1 MSTDPTKKK
10 DDHVSTSKA
19 LDDEQRV
26 KVLSPGMLVAK
37 RFFRNK
43 LAVAGLVILVAMF
56 LFSFIGGMV
65 SPYNESQVFRKTD
78 HVWKDYAGATYNK
91 SYIFTTANGAEFP
104 AQGQQK
110 FILATNKGNDSFEAN
125 DVTCGLEQKGEDYWA
140 IYSSESVATVL
151 TLKGK
156 STYKQV
162 GNTEITDEIKEGYEE
177 AVANDANTFEVDG
190 TTYTIEKA
198 GRENQITISGEV
210 AFATKKVFS
219 AATNDAEMGFDFQQ
233 AALDAIEVGDASFEY
248 DGATYEL
255 TTTEKE
261 TSTEVVKDGE
271 VYATVSNLLVSPQ
284 AKGVFLSLSFK
295 EAVEQAIADK
305 ASTFTAVNEAGEEET
320 YQLQTKNTQYVVRS
334 QKATTVNDTYSG
346 PSKKHWLGTDGNG
359 MDMLTRLMYGGRIS
373 LMIGFVVI
381 IIEGIIGILIGGV
394 SGYFGGW
401 VDTIL
406 MRVVDVVICIPA
418 MPLYIIIGSV
428 MDYYK
433 IDPRIRIY
441 ALCAILGIVGW
452 PGIARMVRGQILSLR
467 EQEFMVATEATGVRI
482 SRRIF
487 RHLIPNVI
495 PQLIVIATMGLG
507 DVILMEATLSFLGI
521 GVKFPYASWGNIV
534 NAVNDVY
541 VLTNFW
547 FVWIPAGFL
556 ILLTVLGFNF
566 VGDGLRDAF
575 DPKMKR

>member
-125 DVTCGLEQKGEDYWA
+125 DVTYGLEQKGEDYWA

-233 AALDAIEVGDASFEY
+233 AALDAIEAGDAFFEY

-320 YQLQTKNTQYVVRS
+320 YQLQTKNTQYVVRN
-334 QKATTVNDTYSG
+334 QKETTVNDTYAA
-346 PSKKHWLGTDGNG
+346 PSKKHLVGTDGNG

-381 IIEGIIGILIGGV
+381 IIEGIIGILIGGI

>member
-65 SPYNESQVFRKTD
+65 SPYNESQVFRETD

-91 SYIFTTANGAEFP
+91 SYIYTTANGADFP
-104 AQGQQK
+104 ALGQQK

-125 DVTCGLEQKGEDYWA
+125 DVTYGLEQKGEDYWA

-233 AALDAIEVGDASFEY
+233 AALDAIEAGDAFFEY

-467 EQEFMVATEATGVRI
+467 EQEFMVATEATGVSISSRNFRSPTMFFKSRLSPDISINTATEELPVISPKLTPGKAKNNCI
-482 SRRIF
+482 SR
-487 RHLIPNVI
+487 
-495 PQLIVIATMGLG
+495 
-507 DVILMEATLSFLGI
+507 
-521 GVKFPYASWGNIV
+521 
-534 NAVNDVY
+534 
-541 VLTNFW
+541 
-547 FVWIPAGFL
+547 
-556 ILLTVLGFNF
+556 
-566 VGDGLRDAF
+566 
-575 DPKMKR
+575 

>member
-125 DVTCGLEQKGEDYWA
+125 DVTYGLEQKGEDYWA

-177 AVANDANTFEVDG
+177 AVANDANTFEVDV

-233 AALDAIEVGDASFEY
+233 AALDAIEAGDAFFEY
-248 DGATYEL
+248 DGSTYEL
-255 TTTEKE
+255 TTTENE
-261 TSTEVVKDGE
+261 TSTEVIKEGE

-346 PSKKHWLGTDGNG
+346 PS
-359 MDMLTRLMYGGRIS
+359 
-373 LMIGFVVI
+373 
-381 IIEGIIGILIGGV
+381 
-394 SGYFGGW
+394 
-401 VDTIL
+401 
-406 MRVVDVVICIPA
+406 
-418 MPLYIIIGSV
+418 
-428 MDYYK
+428 
-433 IDPRIRIY
+433 
-441 ALCAILGIVGW
+441 
-452 PGIARMVRGQILSLR
+452 
-467 EQEFMVATEATGVRI
+467 
-482 SRRIF
+482 
-487 RHLIPNVI
+487 
-495 PQLIVIATMGLG
+495 
-507 DVILMEATLSFLGI
+507 
-521 GVKFPYASWGNIV
+521 
-534 NAVNDVY
+534 
-541 VLTNFW
+541 
-547 FVWIPAGFL
+547 
-556 ILLTVLGFNF
+556 
-566 VGDGLRDAF
+566 
-575 DPKMKR
+575 

>member
-125 DVTCGLEQKGEDYWA
+125 DVTYGLEQKGEDYWA

-248 DGATYEL
+248 DGATYEV

>member
-125 DVTCGLEQKGEDYWA
+125 DVTYGLEQKGEDYWA

-233 AALDAIEVGDASFEY
+233 AALDAIEAGDAFFEY

-441 ALCAILGIVGW
+441 ALCAILGIVAW